1 MKKKF
6 FSFIVSTAIL
16 IGGAGMAACGPAE
29 HEHVWNE
36 GEVTVQPSC
45 KNEGVK
51 TFKCTV
57 SGCNETKTEPVQKTP
72 HSWDE
77 GEITETPSCTKNGV
91 KTFTCSACGGTK
103 TESVGK
109 TAHAYDKGTLT
120 TVPTLTEK
128 GEITF
133 ICGECNDVK
142 KESVAPRDDFA
153 EHFYT
158 SIAQATVWQYGYAE
172 AYNGET
178 GEFTFCRIM
187 QTDEEKPAV
196 WKADGVAI
204 ERDKIYSANKAVIA
218 YPVDGDMQLNVTVSF
233 TGDEEETR
241 VGAYLSVADANGG
254 LKDEPTLISGDGK
267 DWNYSSEEEINVTA
281 GDTLYLLFNN
291 CGSGAPGGKFGYRIT
306 SECKHV
312 WDEGEE
318 TTPASC
324 TSTGVKTFSCSKCGE
339 TKTEEIPMTDHDF
352 TGDFVENGNGH
363 SRKCAECGTVDTDNV
378 SPHNLNED
386 VNRREPATCHSDGI
400 KIMVCGDCGAET
412 QQAITERPE
421 HAMSGWEEATGGHN
435 KHCTNDGCDYVSTT
449 EPHNMKDG
457 EVIKQPT
464 ATEKGQKESV
474 CEDCGYTT
482 IIDIPTTN
490 HTASSEYGKDDD
502 YHWNICG
509 AHTDP
514 ACGEQ
519 VNKEAHDY
527 KTEIEH
533 IDATCK
539 TDGKSVLACKCGA
552 TKEVVIPKDTVP
564 HTMDA
569 GTVTTQPTFWADG
582 VKTFTCS
589 VCGHTETEAVSANT
603 SVSYKEGF
611 NTELNEGK
619 QVGDWC
625 YGTVSY
631 EGWGGDENFTFTP
644 VTTTSEDKTAWKAG
658 DWEVKDGFINAV
670 GNWAVVGFT
679 FKEAVTVEIDFT
691 FTGTIPLDEEGN
703 RKTDENGNEIPQS
716 KFNCRIG
723 IKNADGAK
731 QPIKN
736 DSGNM
741 QNNPFFVGGEVCK
754 YKQTMTFNAGDTI
767 YFMMEHAQ
775 TGWASGNLQLNISKV
790 A

>member
-1 MKKKF
+1 MKTKF

-109 TAHAYDKGTLT
+109 TNHAYDKGTLT

-133 ICGECNDVK
+133 NCGECNDVK

-158 SIAQATVWQYGYAE
+158 SIAQATAWQYGYAE
-172 AYNGET
+172 QYNGET

-204 ERDKIYSANKAVIA
+204 ERDKIYSAKNAVIA

-241 VGAYLSVADANGG
+241 LGAYLSVADADGG

-281 GDTLYLLFNN
+281 GDTLYLLFKN
-291 CGSGAPGGKFGYRIT
+291 CGSGAAGGKFGCRIT

-324 TSTGVKTFSCSKCGE
+324 TTKGVKTFTCGKCGE

-482 IIDIPTTN
+482 IIDIPTTD

-539 TDGKSVLACKCGA
+539 TDGKSVLECECGA

-589 VCGHTETEAVSANT
+589 VCGHTETEAVAKLNSTDFVGEFTTANQ
-603 SVSYKEGF
+603 
-611 NTELNEGK
+611 N
-619 QVGDWC
+619 GDWK
-625 YGTVSY
+625 YGY
-631 EGWGGDENFTFTP
+631 
-644 VTTTSEDKTAWKAG
+644 A
-658 DWEVKDGFINAV
+658 
-670 GNWAVVGFT
+670 
-679 FKEAVTVEIDFT
+679 
-691 FTGTIPLDEEGN
+691 
-703 RKTDENGNEIPQS
+703 ENG
-716 KFNCRIG
+716 
-723 IKNADGAK
+723 
-731 QPIKN
+731 
-736 DSGNM
+736 
-741 QNNPFFVGGEVCK
+741 
-754 YKQTMTFNAGDTI
+754 FNAGTFKFKEITTLNKDGDGWLEGGSEIKEGWINANKETTIAFNFKADTTVTLQVNVKGGLQDTRVCLRI
-767 YFMMEHAQ
+767 YAPDEQGNLKEIAFENGKTDNEIQNFSKTVDYTFKAGQTVYFMFSNEMWEHPSATNYPQ
-775 TGWASGNLQLNISKV
+775 AEVNITVTRKTESV
-790 A
+790 